1 MSHGVCR
8 SLLRGLLISAL
19 MIAGIVLSGCGS
31 ASRPATEE
39 EIRKYEEESRKAV
52 QQEGQLHRQTQ
63 EP

>member
-1 MSHGVCR
+1 MSHAICR
-8 SLLRGLLISAL
+8 SLLRGFLITAL
-19 MIAGIVLSGCGS
+19 MVASILVNGCGS

-52 QQEGQLHRQTQ
+52 QQEGELQRQTQ